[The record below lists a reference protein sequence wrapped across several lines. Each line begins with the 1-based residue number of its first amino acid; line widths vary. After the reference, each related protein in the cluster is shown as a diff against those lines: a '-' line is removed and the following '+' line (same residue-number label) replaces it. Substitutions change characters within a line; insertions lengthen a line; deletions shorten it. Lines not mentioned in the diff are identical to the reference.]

1 MQTTI
6 FLAQIWGPII
16 LAVGFGVLV
25 NREFY
30 TKVYKNLEK
39 ETFAMLVF
47 GMLSMALGLWQVLE
61 HNVWNNVSQIVISFL
76 GWALLLKG
84 TMFVVIPSF
93 VDRAGD
99 WVVHSKLITF
109 AATLMIICGVCLTWV
124 GYITF

>member
-1 MQTTI
+1 MITKSEAVQLVKE
-6 FLAQIWGPII
+6 FLAENLKKEEWFKNVQDFIKAII
-16 LAVGFGVLV
+16 LYGSVSKGT
-25 NREFY
+25 N
-30 TKVYKNLEK
+30 NPN
-39 ETFAMLVF
+39 
-47 GMLSMALGLWQVLE
+47 SDIDVLE

-84 TMFVVIPSF
+84 TLFVVAPSF

-109 AATLMIICGVCLTWV
+109 AATLMIICGICLTWV